1 MTLAVV
7 ATLTRDLDA
16 MVRAPRLPRLDR
28 LVPVWADVRAALPR
42 LP

>member
-1 MTLAVV
+1 MTPTVV
-7 ATLTRDLDA
+7 AVLTRHLDG

-28 LVPVWADVRAALPR
+28 VLPVWADIRAALPR